1 MSAEIVNLRAA
12 RKRAQRR
19 KDEKEAAAKRVAHG
33 TPKAL
38 RRESDAQRDKATR
51 DLDGHRR
58 NPIDE

>member
-38 RRESDAQRDKATR
+38 RQENETKRDKAAR
-51 DLDGHRR
+51 DLDGHRLER
-58 NPIDE
+58 DE

>member
-19 KDEKEAAAKRVAHG
+19 RDESEAAAKRVSHG

-38 RRESDAQRDKATR
+38 RRETEMKRDKAAR
-51 DLDGHRR
+51 ELDGHRR
-58 NPIDE
+58 NPTDE